1 MRKNVLPFVPFSGNE
16 NLYVVKLFRE
26 SKVKF
31 LRTDK
36 QMKLNEIKGI
46 GEKTEKLFY
55 KAGVNRV
62 EDLLAYYPRYYDIFE
77 EPVLVRNLECDRTQ
91 AVRASVVR
99 EVTIK
104 KIRNLQVVNG
114 YLRDDEGN
122 AIKATWFNAPYL
134 KNKLT
139 MGSMFVFR
147 GFVKENHGSFTIEQP
162 KIFSLREYK
171 LKMGEMQPV
180 YPLVSGLTN
189 NVVQKSVKQAFSLVR
204 PKELLPLSVRERYGL
219 EEVCTAI
226 RDIHYPTDKVRLQK
240 ARRRLI
246 FEEFFKFIYNL
257 RSLKESNEELEN
269 EHILVEPEEVR
280 KLINSLPY
288 QLTDAQK
295 RTWEEIKSD
304 IASKKT
310 MNRLI
315 QGDVGS
321 GKTIIAIFALITAA
335 FNDGQGAMMAPTE
348 VLARQHYENIKEL
361 LEKNKMNVKPVI
373 LVGSMTA
380 KEKREVYALIESG
393 EADIIIGTHALIQE
407 KVNYRNLVLVVT
419 DEQHRFG
426 VRQREAMSA
435 KGSNPHIMVMSATP
449 IPRTLAIIMYGD
461 LDISVIDELPANRLP
476 IANCVVGTDYRP
488 NAYDF
493 MQKQI
498 AKGRQV
504 YVICPTVEYSEAVEG
519 ENVIEYAEKL
529 KRIMPVS
536 IHIEYLHGRMK
547 GAEKNEI
554 INRFANN
561 EVQILVSTT
570 VVEVGVNV
578 PNATVM
584 MVENAERFGLAQ
596 LHQLRGRV
604 GRGEFQSYCIFIN
617 GSGKKDASKRLE
629 ILCQSNDGFFVA
641 NEDLRLR
648 GPGDFFGVRQSG
660 DFEFK
665 LGDIMNDANILKE
678 ASQAVDLLESG
689 ELEITEEE
697 HKIIMENNVESI
709 NI

>member
-1 MRKNVLPFVPFSGNE
+1 
-16 NLYVVKLFRE
+16 
-26 SKVKF
+26 
-31 LRTDK
+31 
-36 QMKLNEIKGI
+36 MKLNEIKGI
-46 GEKTEKLFY
+46 GEKTEKLFCR
-55 KAGVNRV
+55 AGVEKV
-62 EDLLAYYPRYYDIFE
+62 EDLLYYYPRYYDVFE

-91 AVRASVVR
+91 AIKASVVR
-99 EVTIK
+99 EVTVK
-104 KIRNLQVVNG
+104 RIRNLQVVNG

-134 KNKLT
+134 KGKLT
-139 MGSMFVFR
+139 MGSIFIFR
-147 GFVKENHGSFTIEQP
+147 GFVKESHGSFTMEQP
-162 KIFSLREYK
+162 KIFTLQEYN

-180 YPLVSGLTN
+180 YPLVAGLTN
-189 NVVQKSVKQAFSLVR
+189 NVVQKSIKQAFQLVE
-204 PKELLPLSVRERYGL
+204 PKECIPLSVRQHYGL
-219 EEVCTAI
+219 EDVKTAI
-226 RDIHYPTDKVRLQK
+226 HDIHYPIDRDRLKK
-240 ARRRLI
+240 AKKRLV
-246 FEEFFKFIYNL
+246 FEEFFRFIYNL
-257 RSLKESNEELEN
+257 RSLKESNEEIPN
-269 EHILVEPEEVR
+269 KHILVEPEEVK

-288 QLTDAQK
+288 ELTNAQK
-295 RTWEEIKSD
+295 RTWEEIKAD
-304 IASKKT
+304 IQSKKT
-310 MNRLI
+310 MNRLV

-335 FNDGQGAMMAPTE
+335 FNGGQGAMMAPTE

-361 LEKNKMNVKPVI
+361 LEDNAINATPVV

-380 KEKREVYALIESG
+380 KEKREAYALIESG

-407 KVNYRNLVLVVT
+407 KVNYKNLVLVVT

-426 VRQREAMSA
+426 VRQREAMSI
-435 KGSNPHIMVMSATP
+435 KGNNPHVMVMSATP

-461 LDISVIDELPANRLP
+461 LDISIIDELPANRLP
-476 IANCVVGTDYRP
+476 IANCVVGTDYRY

-498 AKGRQV
+498 ALGRQV

-529 KRIMPVS
+529 RRIMPVS
-536 IHIEYLHGRMK
+536 IHVDFLHGRMK
-547 GAEKNEI
+547 PSEKNELM
-554 INRFANN
+554 NRFANN
-561 EVQILVSTT
+561 EIQILVSTT

-604 GRGEFQSYCIFIN
+604 GRGKFQSYCIFIN
-617 GSGKKDASKRLE
+617 GSGKQEASERLQ
-629 ILCQSNDGFFVA
+629 ILCKSNDGFFIA
-641 NEDLRLR
+641 SEDLRLR

-660 DFEFK
+660 DFEFR
-665 LGDIMNDANILKE
+665 LGDIMNDARILKD
-678 ASQAVDLLESG
+678 ASQAVDKMKVG
-689 ELEITEEE
+689 ELVVSDTEYA
-697 HKIIMENNVESI
+697 ILADNNIENI